1 MKYQNS
7 LKSIIPAMKTSYN
20 LLVIIP
26 IFLLSCKNN
35 DTNSRQQDKV
45 IPVKASRV
53 YEQTMFFPIRSSGR
67 LSVKSEQ
74 KLGFR
79 TGGIIRQIY
88 VQNGQAV
95 NKGQLLAALD
105 LSEIQGQVNIASE
118 AFEKA
123 NRDFIRAENL
133 YKDSVATLETY
144 QDAKTALD
152 IAKSNLEVA
161 KFNLK
166 YSRIEAPSNG
176 KILKILLE
184 ENEMTAPGY
193 PVLLFGSTQEKWV
206 VRTSVSDKDMISVQI
221 GDSAKVSLDPY
232 PGLLFPGIVS
242 EIAGMADPYTGTYEI
257 ETEILNTKSRK
268 MAAGLIARVE
278 IIPSKAV
285 KLFAIP
291 ADALFNSV
299 ENKGYVYRITDTGV
313 LSQKVFIEHIAS
325 EYIYVRSDMQ
335 PGDLVV
341 TEGINYINEHTKIK
355 IDTIKD

>member
-1 MKYQNS
+1 
-7 LKSIIPAMKTSYN
+7 MKTAFN

-26 IFLLSCKNN
+26 IFLLSCKNR
-35 DTNSRQQDKV
+35 DTTPLQQDKIV
-45 IPVKASRV
+45 PVKAARI
-53 YEQTMFFPIRSSGR
+53 YEETMFFPIRSSGR

-79 TGGIIRQIY
+79 TGGIIRHIY
-88 VQNGQAV
+88 VKNGQPV
-95 NKGQLLAALD
+95 KKGQLLAALD
-105 LSEIQGQVNIASE
+105 LSEIQGQVNIALE

-123 NRDFIRAENL
+123 NRDFNRAENL

-144 QDAKTALD
+144 QNARTALD

-184 ENEMTAPGY
+184 ENEMTAPAY
-193 PVLLFGSTQEKWV
+193 PVLLFGSTQEKWI
-206 VRTSVSDKDMISVQI
+206 VRTNVSDKDMISVRI
-221 GDSAKVSLDPY
+221 GDSSKVSLDPY

-268 MAAGLIARVE
+268 MAAGLIARIE

-299 ENKGYVYRITDTGV
+299 ENNGYVYRITDSGV
-313 LSQKVFIEHIAS
+313 VSQKVFIEHIAN

-341 TEGINYINEHTKIK
+341 TEGINYINENSKIK

>member
-1 MKYQNS
+1 
-7 LKSIIPAMKTSYN
+7 MKTTYN

-26 IFLLSCKNN
+26 IFLLSCKNR
-35 DTNSRQQDKV
+35 DTTSLQQDKIV
-45 IPVKASRV
+45 PVKAARV
-53 YEQTMFFPIRSSGR
+53 YEETLFFPIRSSGR

-79 TGGIIRQIY
+79 TGGIIRHIY

-95 NKGQLLAALD
+95 YKGQLLAVLN

-144 QDAKTALD
+144 QDARTALD

-161 KFNLK
+161 KFNLR
-166 YSRIEAPSNG
+166 YSRIEAPSDG

-193 PVLLFGSTQEKWV
+193 PVILFGSTKEKWV
-206 VRTSVSDKDMISVQI
+206 VRTNVSDKDMISVTI
-221 GDSAKVSLDPY
+221 GDSANVSLDPY
-232 PGLLFPGIVS
+232 PGLIFPGIVS

-257 ETEILNTKSRK
+257 ETEILNTKNRQ
-268 MAAGLIARVE
+268 MAAGLIARLE

-285 KLFAIP
+285 KLLAIP

-299 ENKGYVYRITDTGV
+299 ENSGYVYRITDTGLV
-313 LSQKVFIEHIAS
+313 SQKVFIEHIEN

-341 TEGINYINEHTKIK
+341 TEGINYINEHTKI
-355 IDTIKD
+355 ITDTIID